1 MKKTILILHF
11 IFFLVVTYSQDFD
24 LIITTEGDSIICKT
38 DSITD
43 SYYFIEMLVLDKWI
57 PTELSKISV
66 IDYQPEVINRDLVV
80 LKQGKAKIKIYKAW
94 IIPNNPTFE
103 VRGILY
109 EIKDSSITL
118 SNSSVIED
126 YYVKKIETF
135 NFQISDIR
143 TIKIRR
149 TNNVVKGLWIGAV
162 SGFTVGTIWGAIYG
176 ADEGNSAAGNTI
188 IAATQLATFGAG
200 IGTLIGLI
208 KVRIPINGDMNTFNL
223 HKKRLKKYSLQ
234 FEN

>member
-57 PTELSKISV
+57 PAQLGKITIS
-66 IDYQPEVINRDLVV
+66 DYQPKVINKEVV
-80 LKQGKAKIKIYKAW
+80 DVKLGKAKIKIYKAW

-109 EIKDSSITL
+109 EIKDSSISL

-143 TIKIRR
+143 KIKIRR
-149 TNNVVKGLWIGAV
+149 NNNIVKGLWIGAL

-176 ADEGNSAAGNTI
+176 ADEANSAAKNTF
-188 IAATQLATFGAG
+188 IAAFELSMLGAG
-200 IGTLIGLI
+200 IGALIGSFKI
-208 KVRIPINGDMNTFNL
+208 VIPINGDFTNYLLN
-223 HKKRLKKYSLQ
+223 KKKLKKYSLQ

>member
-1 MKKTILILHF
+1 MKKTILILPF
-11 IFFLVVTYSQDFD
+11 IFFLVVSYSQDFD
-24 LIITTEGDSIICKT
+24 LIITTEGDTIICRT

-43 SYYFIEMLVLDKWI
+43 SYYYIDMLVLDKWI
-57 PTELSKISV
+57 PTQLGKITIS
-66 IDYQPEVINRDLVV
+66 DYQPKVINKEVV
-80 LKQGKAKIKIYKAW
+80 DVKLGKAKIKFYKAW
-94 IIPNNPTFE
+94 IIPTNPTFE
-103 VRGILY
+103 VSGILY
-109 EIKDSSITL
+109 EIKDSSISL
-118 SNSSVIED
+118 SHSSVIED
-126 YYVKKIETF
+126 YYVKNFETI
-135 NFQISDIR
+135 NFQINDIR

-200 IGTLIGLI
+200 IGMLIGLI